1 MKKPLGLLAIGAL
14 MLSPWITAR
23 AVSFGFSPT
32 ILELN
37 VGKKTT
43 GSFVITNSDTQPI
56 EFKAEALSWTQ
67 PDGNDV
73 YTPTREILV
82 NPTRFTIPAGGKQ
95 TVRIGLRGKLTQS
108 QAAYRVS
115 LQQVAPSDSSTQ
127 AQISVKAGEDATLNL
142 KILYRLMLPVFYQ
155 QSDIQSN
162 ASWTVARDKDDLVL
176 VGKNTGTA
184 YSAYRS
190 MKVSAGEAQ
199 MDLGNRYILANSTL
213 KIALKGWAKLS
224 GNLTLS
230 RTENGE
236 TKNETLDIP
245 SL

>member
-14 MLSPWITAR
+14 ILSPWMTAG

-37 VGKKTT
+37 VTKKTT
-43 GSFVITNSDTQPI
+43 GSFVINNSDTQPI
-56 EFKAEALSWTQ
+56 EFKAEVLSWTQ
-67 PDGNDV
+67 SNGDDV

-82 NPTRFTIPAGGKQ
+82 NPTRFTIPPGGRQ

-108 QAAYRVS
+108 QSAYRVS
-115 LQQVAPSDSSTQ
+115 LQQVAPSDPSTQ
-127 AQISVKAGEDATLNL
+127 PQISVKAGEDATLNL

-155 QSDIQSN
+155 QPDIQSS
-162 ASWTVARDKDDLVL
+162 ASWSVERDQDNLVL

-184 YSAYRS
+184 YAAYRS
-190 MKVSAGEAQ
+190 MKANAGEMQ

-213 KIALKGWAKLS
+213 KVALKDWGKLS
-224 GNLTLS
+224 GKLTLS
-230 RTENGE
+230 YTDNGE